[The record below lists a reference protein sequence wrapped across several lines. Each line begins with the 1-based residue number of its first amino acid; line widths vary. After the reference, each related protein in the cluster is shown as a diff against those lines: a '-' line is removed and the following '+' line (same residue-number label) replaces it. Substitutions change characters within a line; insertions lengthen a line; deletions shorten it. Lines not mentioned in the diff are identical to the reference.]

1 MAADDDTVHVDMVE
15 TFRMLRADREPDLI
29 VLRIETQDGR
39 AFNFG
44 LSLKYMAHTARVWAF
59 DLGAIEGAIETGTPL
74 PGKPFGS
81 ADEKASQ

>member
-1 MAADDDTVHVDMVE
+1 MANDDEVHVDMVE

-29 VLRIETQDGR
+29 ILRVETWDGK

-59 DLGAIEGAIETGTPL
+59 DLGAIESAIESSSPL
-74 PGKPFGS
+74 PGKPFGA
-81 ADEKASQ
+81 ADKKAS

>member
-1 MAADDDTVHVDMVE
+1 MANDDEVHVDMVQ

-29 VLRIETQDGR
+29 ILRVETQDGK

-59 DLGAIEGAIETGTPL
+59 DLGAIESALETSSPL

-81 ADEKASQ
+81 PQSEAN